1 MKVIKWILIVV
12 VALAAILVGGGYL
25 LSPKFTVTRSTSIQA
40 PPEAVYALVA
50 APKEWKRWSVW
61 TARDPAMAIEYS
73 GPESGAGATWRWTS
87 KSQGDGTMRFTAA
100 EASKRVAYDL
110 YFPDFGTTSTGEL
123 RFEPEGPNGAG
134 TKVTWI
140 MNGDMGSNPLFR
152 WIGLNADSMVGKD
165 FEGGLAGLKKVAE
178 TK

>member
-1 MKVIKWILIVV
+1 MKVIKWIVIVI

-25 LSPKFTVTRSTSIQA
+25 LSPKFTVTRSTIIQA

-73 GPESGAGATWRWTS
+73 GPESGAGAKWSWKS
-87 KSQGDGTMRFTAA
+87 KSQGDGTMSFTAA
-100 EASKRVAYDL
+100 EAPKRVAYDL

-123 RFEPEGPNGAG
+123 RFEPDGAG
-134 TKVTWI
+134 TKVTWV
-140 MNGDMGSNPLFR
+140 MNGDMGNNPLFR

-165 FEGGLAGLKKVAE
+165 FESGLAGLKKVAE
-178 TK
+178 SK